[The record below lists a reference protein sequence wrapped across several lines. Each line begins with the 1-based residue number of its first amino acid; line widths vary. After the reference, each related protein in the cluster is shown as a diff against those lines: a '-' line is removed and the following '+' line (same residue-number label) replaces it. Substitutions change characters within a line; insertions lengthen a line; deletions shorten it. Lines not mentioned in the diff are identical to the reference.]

1 MHFTSSPRWLRM
13 VSTATL
19 VLPVLRSPM
28 MSSRWPR
35 PIGIMA
41 SMALMPVWSGSWTGL
56 RPVMPGA
63 WTSRRRGS
71 APTISPRPSRGS
83 PRGLTTRPSRASPT
97 GTERMLPVA
106 LTAWPSSMWPTSP
119 STTAPIESSSRLRA
133 RPRVPPS
140 NSSSSLTAAPGSPLT
155 RAMPS
160 PTSSMRPTWAISV
173 TGSYPSRLRRSAAV
187 MSFGSKSPNRGSATA
202 TDPLSQLVQ
211 TGAHAPVD
219 HRVAHLGHDAP
230 EHVRVDH
237 DLDLDGLARG
247 PAQGLGQA
255 AALVLVERHRRAHL
269 GHDPF
274 AGGGRPAHESAGDG

>member
-1 MHFTSSPRWLRM
+1 MHFTPRPRWLRM

-28 MSSRWPR
+28 ISSRWPR

-41 SMALMPVWSGSWTGL
+41 SMALMPVWRGSCTGL

-63 WTSRRRGS
+63 GTSRRRGV
-71 APTISPRPSRGS
+71 APVISPRPSRGS
-83 PRGLTTRPSRASPT
+83 PSGLTTRPRRASPT
-97 GTERMLPVA
+97 GTERMFPVA

-119 STTAPIESSSRLRA
+119 STTAPIESSSRFRA

-187 MSFGSKSPNRGSATA
+187 MSLGSKSPNRGSATA
-202 TDPLSQLVQ
+202 TDPLSQFVQ
-211 TGAHAPVD
+211 AGAHAPVD
-219 HRVAHLGHDAP
+219 HRVPDLGHDAP
-230 EHVRVDH
+230 QYIGIDD
-237 DLDLDGLARG
+237 DLHLHRLPGGAPQRLRQAPALVVVEGHGRADLGQHPLAGGRG
-247 PAQGLGQA
+247 PA
-255 AALVLVERHRRAHL
+255 
-269 GHDPF
+269 
-274 AGGGRPAHESAGDG
+274 HE